1 MSRSA
6 SAAAARGACFALSPR
21 TFQRRLAEAGTTW
34 RDAAC
39 RDRAER
45 PLRDSDLPVQSIA
58 AQLGYTDA
66 RTLRRAFRRWNGQS
80 PDIFRRTPGA

>member
-1 MSRSA
+1 M
-6 SAAAARGACFALSPR
+6 ALSPR

-34 RDAAC
+34 RDEVDAAR

-58 AQLGYTDA
+58 ARLGYTDA
-66 RTLRRAFRRWNGQS
+66 RTLRRAFSRRNGQS